1 MDRNTNPQTVT
12 LAVELYE
19 ELIRMADSS
28 DRYTTRRIRKH
39 ARKFNPH
46 LQPAHQALVRK
57 NEGLRSKRIVAAR
70 KMLAKATGKVV
81 YVETSVNYSSGPL
94 KDLVFTPMIVKR
106 LNKGDRGQ
114 LLVFKEGETKF
125 GHYSA
130 SSVTPDCI
138 HLELPEDYYRIP
150 DAMLSRNYAGLWV
163 KVDSPMYWYAI
174 EAEAHTEDFYREEH
188 KRLMGEPVND
198 DPKRFVQ
205 AVDQIHYHDVIG
217 DR

>member
-57 NEGLRSKRIVAAR
+57 NEGLRSKRIVEAR
-70 KMLAKATGKVV
+70 KLLAKTTGKVV

-94 KDLVFTPMIVKR
+94 EDLVFTPMIVKR
-106 LNKGDRGQ
+106 LNKGNRGQ
-114 LLVFKEGETKF
+114 LLVFKVGETKF
-125 GHYSA
+125 GRYSA

-138 HLELPEDYYRIP
+138 HLELPKDYYQIP
-150 DAMLSRNYAGLWV
+150 DSPWVRGYRNLWV
-163 KVDSPMYWYAI
+163 KIDSPMYWYAQESMAYFEDHDRNEVKKI
-174 EAEAHTEDFYREEH
+174 LEEAANPINELLA
-188 KRLMGEPVND
+188 
-198 DPKRFVQ
+198 Q
-205 AVDQIHYHDVIG
+205 AVDQIHH
-217 DR
+217 REC